1 MKIFINPSSLEIEGN
16 GLQSKEVTLSIG
28 QKVAAHLNASGITT
42 ELQQLD
48 SVESIYTSSNN
59 FGADLFVAIHCNAAS
74 PTASGTETFYCQG
87 SENGQ
92 KLAQSIQSRII
103 AALGTVDRG
112 IKDDTQSA
120 AGRLGVLRKTTC
132 PAALVET
139 AFISNAN
146 DAQILSNKQEEF
158 AQAISSGILDYC
170 GIAAGNNV
178 KPAAN
183 VVEEPVPVIDI
194 DFKVIAAQVR
204 KYETKDDIAEVTS
217 DSGDTT
223 YGIYKLSSSKK
234 TIDAFVDWLCHHQ
247 DVKLAN
253 YGNALA
259 QDTINSE
266 AFIETWK
273 NLATVDPGNFS
284 QLQDE
289 FVKTNYFDKANEAL
303 VKEHFHLD
311 KHSDEMKKFIFTHS
325 YQDGVEA
332 CVESVKNACKK
343 LGHPNLS
350 YVDDK
355 NFDTNLIN
363 SANN

>member
-1 MKIFINPSSLEIEGN
+1 MKIFINPSNLEIEGN
-16 GLQSKEVTLSIG
+16 GLQAKEVTLSIG

-42 ELQQLD
+42 ELKQLD

-87 SENGQ
+87 SENGK

-103 AALGTVDRG
+103 TALGTVDRG

-120 AGRLGVLRKTTC
+120 SGRLGVLHKTAC
-132 PAALVET
+132 PAILIET

-146 DAQILSNKQEEF
+146 DAQLLNNKQGEF

-170 GIAAGNNV
+170 GIAVGNNL
-178 KPAAN
+178 KPTAN
-183 VVEEPVPVIDI
+183 VVEEPVPVINI
-194 DFKVIAAQVR
+194 DFNVIAAQVR
-204 KYETKDDIAEVTS
+204 KYDEKDDLRAVTN
-217 DSGDTT
+217 DSGSMT
-223 YGIYKLSSSKK
+223 YGIYQFSNK
-234 TIDAFVDWLCHHQ
+234 TVNNFVEWLCNYQ

-259 QDTINSE
+259 KDSVDSSE
-266 AFIETWK
+266 FIETWN
-273 NLATVDPGNFS
+273 NLAAVDPGNFS

-303 VKEHFHLD
+303 VKDYFHLE
-311 KHSDEMKKFIFTHS
+311 KHSDEMKKFVFTKS
-325 YQDGVEA
+325 YQDGVNA

-363 SANN
+363 SAN

>member
-1 MKIFINPSSLEIEGN
+1 MKIFINPSSLEIQGN

-28 QKVAAHLNASGITT
+28 QKISAHLNSSGITT

-59 FGADLFVAIHCNAAS
+59 FGADLFIAIHCNSAS
-74 PTASGTETFYCQG
+74 STASGTETFYCQG
-87 SENGQ
+87 SENGK
-92 KLAQSIQSRII
+92 KLAQAIQSRII
-103 AALGTVDRG
+103 TALGTVDRG
-112 IKDDTQSA
+112 IKDDTQSSS
-120 AGRLGVLRKTTC
+120 GRLGVLRKTAC
-132 PAALVET
+132 PAVLVEI

-170 GIAAGNNV
+170 GIDLGNNL

-183 VVEEPVPVIDI
+183 VVEEPIPVINI
-194 DFKVIAAQVR
+194 DFNVIAAQVR
-204 KYETKDDIAEVTS
+204 KYETKDDIAEVTN

-223 YGIYKLSSSKK
+223 YGIYKLSSNKK

-259 QDTINSE
+259 KDTINSD
-266 AFIETWK
+266 AFMETWK

-289 FVKTNYFDKANEAL
+289 FVKTNYFDKAVAAL

-311 KHSDEMKKFIFTHS
+311 KHSDEMQKFIFTHS
-325 YQDGVEA
+325 YQDGVNA
-332 CVESVKNACKK
+332 CVESVKKACSK

-355 NFDTNLIN
+355 NFDTHLIN
-363 SANN
+363 AANN